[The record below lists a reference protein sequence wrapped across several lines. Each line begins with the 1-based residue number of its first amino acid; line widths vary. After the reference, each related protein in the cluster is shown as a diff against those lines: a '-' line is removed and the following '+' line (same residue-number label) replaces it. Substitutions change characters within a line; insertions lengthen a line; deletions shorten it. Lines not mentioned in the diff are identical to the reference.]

1 MAVRG
6 FGVDMCLDLFSVWFM
21 VMVVTGLCWFCV
33 TSECFCG
40 LWETVDLNG
49 CVLIK
54 LKLSLCYGVIM
65 GYFLQVICESSTLCV
80 CFCFAGL

>member
-1 MAVRG
+1 MLIVGLEFG
-6 FGVDMCLDLFSVWFM
+6 FEMCWILWV
-21 VMVVTGLCWFCV
+21 CV
-33 TSECFCG
+33 TSEWFCG

-65 GYFLQVICESSTLCV
+65 GCFFQVLCESPPFFVVLRV
-80 CFCFAGL
+80 LLIEQ